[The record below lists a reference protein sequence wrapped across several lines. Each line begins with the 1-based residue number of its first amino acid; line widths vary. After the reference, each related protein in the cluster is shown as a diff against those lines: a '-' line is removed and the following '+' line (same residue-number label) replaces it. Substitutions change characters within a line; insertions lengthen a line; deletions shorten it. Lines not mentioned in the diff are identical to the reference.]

1 MSDDKTNHA
10 IVLAARPE
18 GEPKD
23 SDFRMEQRPVPQ
35 PGAGQVLCRT
45 LYLSLDPY
53 MRGRMSAA
61 KSYAQPV
68 EIGQVM
74 VGQTVGE
81 VVASNNPDFAV
92 GDVVLGNA
100 GWQEYVISDGSDLR
114 KLDPSLG
121 PVSYALGVLG
131 MPGLT
136 AYVGL
141 LDIGQP
147 KAGETVVVSAASG
160 AVGQVVGQIAKLKG
174 CRVVGVAGSAEKCDY
189 VTDELGFD
197 AAVNYKLDSFEGDL
211 EAACPDGIDVYFES
225 VGGQVLQAV
234 LPLLNVHARVPL
246 CGTIAHYNATELP
259 PGPDQL
265 PKLMRVLLTR
275 RVMVRGFI
283 IFDHNDRYP
292 DFARDMAQWISDGKI
307 KYREHVAEGLEN
319 TPEAFRALLRGGHL
333 GKMLVKVG
341 GTG

>member
-1 MSDDKTNHA
+1 MSDSKLNHA
-10 IVLAARPE
+10 LVLAARPE

-23 SDFRMEQRPVPQ
+23 SDFRMEQRPAPE
-35 PGAGQVLCRT
+35 PGAGEVLCRT

-81 VVASNNPDFAV
+81 VVASNNPDFSV

-100 GWQEYVISDGSDLR
+100 GWQEYGISDGSDLR
-114 KLDPSLG
+114 KLDPNLG

-174 CRVVGVAGSAEKCDY
+174 CRVVGVAGGPEKCAY

-197 AAVNYKLDSFEGDL
+197 AAVNYKLDSFEDDL
-211 EAACPDGIDVYFES
+211 KAACPDGIDVYFES
-225 VGGQVLQAV
+225 VGGRVLQAV

-246 CGTIAHYNATELP
+246 CGTIAHYNDTELP
-259 PGPDQL
+259 AGPDQL

-292 DFARDMAQWISDGKI
+292 DFARDMAQWIGDGKI
-307 KYREHVAEGLEN
+307 KYREHLAEGLEN
-319 TPEAFRALLRGGHL
+319 APEAFRALLRGGHL

-341 GTG
+341 

>member
-1 MSDDKTNHA
+1 MSDDKLNHA
-10 IVLAARPE
+10 LVLAARPE

-23 SDFRMEQRPVPQ
+23 SDFRMEERPVPQ
-35 PGAGQVLCRT
+35 PGDGEVLYRN

-53 MRGRMSAA
+53 MRGRMSSA
-61 KSYAQPV
+61 KSYATPV

-81 VVASNNPDFAV
+81 VVESNNPEFAA

-100 GWQEYVISDGSDLR
+100 GWQEYGLSDGGDLR
-114 KLDPSLG
+114 KVDPSLG

-141 LDIGQP
+141 LDLGQP

-174 CRVVGVAGSAEKCDY
+174 CRVVGIAGGPEKCSY

-197 AAVNYKLDSFEGDL
+197 AAVNYKLDSFESDL
-211 EAACPDGIDVYFES
+211 QAACPDGIDVYFES
-225 VGGQVLQAV
+225 VGGKVLEAV

-246 CGTIAHYNATELP
+246 CGTIAHYNDTELP
-259 PGPDQL
+259 AGPNQV

-275 RVMVRGFI
+275 RVMIRGFI

-292 DFARDMAQWISDGKI
+292 AFAKDMSQWLREGRI

-319 TPEAFRALLRGGHL
+319 MPEAFRALLRGDHL
-333 GKMLVKVG
+333 GKMVVKIN
-341 GTG
+341 